1 MKRIIIKNKFI
12 KNNRKIHLKIAKVR
26 NLLILINLTKKLY
39 ETLFYQL
46 NSFIIS
52 KYINIH

>member
-39 ETLFYQL
+39 ETLFYMKL
-46 NSFIIS
+46 II
-52 KYINIH
+52 KYIPH